1 MFLVTTTKH
10 FKGHEV
16 LRFFF
21 SPYKSIFRIED
32 EAKKLKTTK
41 SAKEIFDLRLSSH
54 LGIHFEQHKTAR

>member
-21 SPYKSIFRIED
+21 APSKSIFRHAD
-32 EAKKLKTTK
+32 QAKKLKTTK
-41 SAKEIFDLRLSSH
+41 SAKEIFDLRLSAH
-54 LGIHFEQHKTAR
+54 FNIHFEQHKTAR